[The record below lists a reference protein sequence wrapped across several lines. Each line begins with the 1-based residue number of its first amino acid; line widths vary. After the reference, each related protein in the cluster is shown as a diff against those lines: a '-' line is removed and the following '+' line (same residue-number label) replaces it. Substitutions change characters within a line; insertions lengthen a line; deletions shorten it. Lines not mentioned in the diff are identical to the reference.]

1 MTGKDEG
8 DEHEQRQEGCRHH
21 RRLAGH
27 GRSPCR
33 SLSRSRLRGAQQL
46 IVTGD
51 ITNIPAL
58 NMRNPGMNLVLD
70 SDSALAEASRR
81 KMFERAIAEKAVLTG
96 YHWGVPGAGTI
107 AKDGAGYALVPVA

>member
-1 MTGKDEG
+1 
-8 DEHEQRQEGCRHH
+8 
-21 RRLAGH
+21 
-27 GRSPCR
+27 
-33 SLSRSRLRGAQQL
+33 
-46 IVTGD
+46 
-51 ITNIPAL
+51 
-58 NMRNPGMNLVLD
+58 MRNPGMNLVLD